1 MEKLKR
7 YIKSQQIHEVKE
19 IEIDD
24 LIIHKKVRDA
34 CIRNK
39 CGQYG
44 KNFMCPPYV
53 GEIEDFQ
60 KRLKEYEKGFLIT
73 IQDHIKQPSIM
84 ENFYVSAIK
93 LHHIL
98 LDIEKEAKKIGYE
111 KAYALIGGNCK
122 LCKVCNAKL
131 GKDICNDPKRAR
143 PSLEAVGIDVIDT
156 CKKVGISIEFKKN
169 EVTWVGLILI

>member
-1 MEKLKR
+1 MNDLKT
-7 YIKSQQIHEVKE
+7 YIKSHPIYELKE
-19 IEIDD
+19 INIDD
-24 LIIHKKVRDA
+24 VIIAQKVRDA

-53 GEIEDFQ
+53 GEIEDFS
-60 KRLKEYEKGFLIT
+60 KKLKEYKRGFLIT
-73 IQDHIKQPSIM
+73 IQDCIKEPSVM
-84 ENFYVSAIK
+84 EDFYVSASK

-98 LDIEKEAKKIGYE
+98 LDIENKAKELGYD

-122 LCKVCNAKL
+122 LCKVCNARL

-143 PSLEAVGIDVIDT
+143 PSLEAVGISVIDT

-169 EVTWVGLILI
+169 EVVWVGMLLI